1 MSLFSVTFCR
11 QIISNSVF
19 LSATQEKKKRTTTS
33 LVCCSSFKRDV
44 KHAETQKGRIPRR
57 VISAKNSRELAVPP
71 AFLKHAPSFT
81 FSLAISV
88 FVPGFFCFF
97 FLFVLRKCLLPLCC
111 HTALNS
117 KRETRRRNLQL
128 MAVRRKSTDYVDWK
142 RRSKFTPNLKQPRKA
157 NNLKGAFVSQPPWSL
172 PVAAQH
178 EQKAQV
184 FKSTRPL
191 NNFEAA
197 ALLWS
202 DEGITGFTSGPVNTL
217 LFSHELHVTWPR
229 TRTKRTLI
237 PLLGWNN
244 YLNAP
249 LPWAGRS
256 PGRPLVSH

>member
-1 MSLFSVTFCR
+1 MQHKKKKERQHHLFVVAHLSVTWNTPRREKVEFPAE
-11 QIISNSVF
+11 
-19 LSATQEKKKRTTTS
+19 LSALKLARTRGAPG
-33 LVCCSSFKRDV
+33 LLKARPQFYLFPCYF
-44 KHAETQKGRIPRR
+44 RIRAR
-57 VISAKNSRELAVPP
+57 VL
-71 AFLKHAPSFT
+71 
-81 FSLAISV
+81 
-88 FVPGFFCFF
+88 FF
-97 FLFVLRKCLLPLCC
+97 FLFVLRKCLLPLRC

-117 KRETRRRNLQL
+117 KRETRRRNCSWWLCGENQPTL
-128 MAVRRKSTDYVDWK
+128 DWK
-142 RRSKFTPNLKQPRKA
+142 RRSKFTPNLKQLRKA
-157 NNLKGAFVSQPPWSL
+157 NNLKGAFVSQPPWWL

>member
-1 MSLFSVTFCR
+1 MFVVAYLSVTWNTPRRKKVEFPAE
-11 QIISNSVF
+11 
-19 LSATQEKKKRTTTS
+19 LSALK
-33 LVCCSSFKRDV
+33 
-44 KHAETQKGRIPRR
+44 
-57 VISAKNSRELAVPP
+57 LAVPP
-71 AFLKHAPSFT
+71 AFLKHAPSLT

-88 FVPGFFCFF
+88 FVPGFFFVFF
-97 FLFVLRKCLLPLCC
+97 SFCLEKMSFASVLSHR
-111 HTALNS
+111 S
-117 KRETRRRNLQL
+117 EQQTRDKAPQLQL
-128 MAVRRKSTDYVDWK
+128 MAVRRKSTDYIDWK
-142 RRSKFTPNLKQPRKA
+142 RRSKFTPNLKQLRKA
-157 NNLKGAFVSQPPWSL
+157 NHSKGAFVSQPPWSL

-178 EQKAQV
+178 ERKAQV

-191 NNFEAA
+191 NNSEAA